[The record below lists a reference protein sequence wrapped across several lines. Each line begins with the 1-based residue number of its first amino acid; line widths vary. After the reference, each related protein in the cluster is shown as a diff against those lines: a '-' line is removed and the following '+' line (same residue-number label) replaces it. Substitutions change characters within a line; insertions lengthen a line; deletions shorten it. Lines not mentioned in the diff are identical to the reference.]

1 MLCNYN
7 LVKYSLS
14 NDNKLRVSMAVLD
27 RGVLCY
33 NFIIPLL
40 YTDTDAY
47 KNWHPN
53 LDFDYEYEYEYC
65 GVLRP
70 TKGVEIGHSINKE
83 WAFCDS

>member
-1 MLCNYN
+1 MLGNYN

-33 NFIIPLL
+33 NFINPLL
-40 YTDTDAY
+40 YTDAY

-53 LDFDYEYEYEYC
+53 LDFDYEYC
-65 GVLRP
+65 GLLRP
-70 TKGVEIGHSINKE
+70 TYIHMYERSRNRSIGSTYL
-83 WAFCDS
+83 